1 MAKVSLTS
9 EECVALRSA
18 AERIPAGKRSRQ
30 LVAALQILSAVMAAV
45 ERGRMKLDEEK
56 EPPTSADQ
64 EGLQDPATLS
74 QVCNAE
80 MKPVGQIR
88 EAPFARELFA
98 ILHLPDGLLP
108 RGE

>member
-1 MAKVSLTS
+1 
-9 EECVALRSA
+9 
-18 AERIPAGKRSRQ
+18 
-30 LVAALQILSAVMAAV
+30 
-45 ERGRMKLDEEK
+45 
-56 EPPTSADQ
+56 
-64 EGLQDPATLS
+64 
-74 QVCNAE
+74 